1 MLCLQ
6 TITFTFSAKTSKKN
20 STTRRVLSSYYESQ
34 ELQNFWQ
41 INAKHLKLQHFFF
54 NECFLTKNSREIA
67 NLLFQDM
74 SHLTKIWR
82 QIRGYPQG
90 GNTTHT
96 NAKSARKNK
105 LLLNY
110 RISQFFT
117 MFGKKSRN
125 IYPTLVK
132 AEYTNRLWMY
142 NWTYEYAQAAVF
154 ALKMA
159 QAGNKAGAFN
169 PALLASNQVNGFT
182 REGAAA
188 KIGKAKQLTKVYT
201 LGAPMLFAKYIYPTK
216 TPHDFPRITLKDDVN
231 KQLGKKLRR
240 RELKKNIGFTFK
252 YICTYF

>member
-1 MLCLQ
+1 MLRVNNFLFQ
-6 TITFTFSAKTSKKN
+6 KFSNKLALKN
-20 STTRRVLSSYYESQ
+20 STTRQVLSSFTESVT
-34 ELQNFWQ
+34 LQNFYFL
-41 INAKHLKLQHFFF
+41 NHKYSKLQKYFF
-54 NECFLTKNSREIA
+54 EDSFLTKNSREIA
-67 NLLFQDM
+67 NCLFKDM
-74 SHLTKIWR
+74 IHLTLMWR
-82 QIRGYPQG
+82 HIKGYPQG

-96 NAKSARKNK
+96 NAKSAKKNK

-110 RISQFFT
+110 RVGQFFT

-142 NWTYEYAQAAVF
+142 NWTYEYAQAASF

-159 QAGNKAGAFN
+159 ESGHKTGAFN
-169 PALLASNQVNGFT
+169 PALMAANQVNGFK

-201 LGAPMLFAKYIYPTK
+201 LGVPPLFAKYIYLTK
-216 TPHDFPRITLKDDVN
+216 TPIDFPRISLKDEVN

-240 RELKKNIGFTFK
+240 REYK
-252 YICTYF
+252 